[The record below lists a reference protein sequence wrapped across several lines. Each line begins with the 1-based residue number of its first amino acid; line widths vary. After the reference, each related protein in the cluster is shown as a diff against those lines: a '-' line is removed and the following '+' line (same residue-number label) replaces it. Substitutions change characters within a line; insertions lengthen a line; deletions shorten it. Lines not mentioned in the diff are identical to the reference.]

1 MTFKMNKYLTLYG
14 LSWQKQLEVRS
25 DFFFERT
32 RSLSILISIYFL
44 WSALLSHDQSLL
56 GYSRDQL
63 LTYVLVMTLL
73 RAWVLACIT
82 DRIPMEIAKGML
94 SDILL
99 RPISHLGYWA
109 TQDAASKTLN
119 VVSAVFEVTI
129 FSLLVGAPFLLPATA
144 STWPLFAASVLGGM
158 IIYFQMSYLLG
169 VIGFWTAQSW
179 GPRFCFEIILE
190 FCAGAYFPIDLLP
203 AKIQK
208 ILGFL
213 PFPYLIFA
221 PVSIYLGR
229 YNHHEILHSF
239 LMQLFWITALTV
251 LTQFFWKKG
260 LRKYAAEGR

>member
-1 MTFKMNKYLTLYG
+1 MNKYLTLYG

-32 RSLSILISIYFL
+32 RSLSILISVYFL
-44 WSALLSHDQSLL
+44 WSALLSQGQGLL
-56 GYSRDQL
+56 GYSREQL

-82 DRIPMEIAKGML
+82 DRIPMEIAKGMI

-99 RPISHLGYWA
+99 RPISHLWYWA
-109 TQDAASKTLN
+109 VQDAASKSLN
-119 VVSAVFEVTI
+119 LAAAILEVTI
-129 FSLLVGAPFLLPATA
+129 FSLLVSAPFLLPPSAQ
-144 STWPLFAASVLGGM
+144 TWLYFIPSVLGGM
-158 IIYFQMSYLLG
+158 IIYFQMSYMLG

-203 AKIQK
+203 VAVQK
-208 ILGFL
+208 FLHYL
-213 PFPYLIFA
+213 PFPYLIFS

-229 YNHHEILHSF
+229 LSHAEIMHS
-239 LMQLFWITALTV
+239 LGMQLIWILILGVVTT
-251 LTQFFWKKG
+251 FFWKKG